1 MFFINIPVGIVTV
14 LAIYQLLEDPP
25 WEKKSE
31 EKLTV
36 DWTGIGLIALGL
48 GCLQVMLDRGE
59 DDDWFYSNFI
69 RTFAVLTLV
78 GIIGAIYWLMYAR
91 KPVVDLHCMKDRNF
105 AISSLLM
112 AGMAM
117 ILYGSSVVIPQ
128 LAQQGFGLYRHWSGL
143 VLSPG
148 AVLIVLTIPLVLKL
162 MPVVQT
168 RWIIAFGFTC
178 PGGVVL
184 LVPHADAGYRFRN
197 AGAVPQRS
205 VDWTGVPVCAPHHN
219 CFYLYPEAA

>member
-1 MFFINIPVGIVTV
+1 
-14 LAIYQLLEDPP
+14 
-25 WEKKSE
+25 
-31 EKLTV
+31 
-36 DWTGIGLIALGL
+36 
-48 GCLQVMLDRGE
+48 MLDRGE

-128 LAQQGFGLYRHWSGL
+128 LAQHF
-143 VLSPG
+143 
-148 AVLIVLTIPLVLKL
+148 LKRY
-162 MPVVQT
+162 PERNRKTVK
-168 RWIIAFGFTC
+168 GFTPQAMDLLIHYPW
-178 PGGVVL
+178 PGNIRELENAVERAVVL
-184 LVPHADAGYRFRN
+184 LTGNYISERELPLAIAGTPLPSGGSEEGGIQPLVEVEKEVIL
-197 AGAVPQRS
+197 AALEK
-205 VDWTGVPVCAPHHN
+205 TGGN
-219 CFYLYPEAA
+219 KTEAARQLGITRKTLLAKLSR

>member
-128 LAQQGFGLYRHWSGL
+128 LAQQDLGYTATGSGL
-143 VLSPG
+143 VLARRG
-148 AVLIVLTIPLVLKL
+148 ADCAGPS
-162 MPVVQT
+162 
-168 RWIIAFGFTC
+168 RWC
-178 PGGVVL
+178 
-184 LVPHADAGYRFRN
+184 
-197 AGAVPQRS
+197 
-205 VDWTGVPVCAPHHN
+205 
-219 CFYLYPEAA
+219 